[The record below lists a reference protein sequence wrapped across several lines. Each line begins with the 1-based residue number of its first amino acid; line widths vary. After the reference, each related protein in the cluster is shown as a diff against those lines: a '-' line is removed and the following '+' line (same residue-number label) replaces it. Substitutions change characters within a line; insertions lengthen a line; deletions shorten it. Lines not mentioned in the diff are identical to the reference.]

1 MVTRPKTILDFNYKG
16 NILPIV
22 EKWAYET
29 NFTIKITEN
38 GMIECQRGISS
49 MMCPIFVQ
57 INQSEENVHLQIWL
71 KIDILT
77 ELTSFF
83 TAPPES
89 GIESDIDGLNQE
101 RDLARH
107 FINKLLTRLGQPAIQ

>member
-1 MVTRPKTILDFNYKG
+1 
-16 NILPIV
+16 
-22 EKWAYET
+22 
-29 NFTIKITEN
+29 
-38 GMIECQRGISS
+38 MIECQRGISS

-89 GIESDIDGLNQE
+89 GIESVIDGLNQE